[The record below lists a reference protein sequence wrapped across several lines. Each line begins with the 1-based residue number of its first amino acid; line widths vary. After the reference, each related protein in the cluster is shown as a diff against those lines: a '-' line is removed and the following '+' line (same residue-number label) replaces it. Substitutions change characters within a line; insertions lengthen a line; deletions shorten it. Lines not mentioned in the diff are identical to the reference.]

1 MIKQIPTVPKKTDK
15 YKKQVSNAPVFSSR
29 ESALKHRKEKG
40 GTVAID
46 MGSYHL
52 YIFPNGSTSSIGKPK

>member
-1 MIKQIPTVPKKTDK
+1 MRKIPTAPKKTDK
-15 YKKQVSNAPVFSSR
+15 YKKQVASAPVFSSR
-29 ESALKHRKEKG
+29 EAALKHRKEKG
-40 GTVAID
+40 GTVAVD